1 MIASWVRGSKLS
13 ILPKISWMAMGSS
26 WLHLFGVRA
35 LSQWVAGVDQSLRGR
50 YSQGFTIG

>member
-1 MIASWVRGSKLS
+1 
-13 ILPKISWMAMGSS
+13 MGSS